1 MIMDYGTLR
10 GVFTLLILALFLII
24 VFWSY
29 SKKRE
34 SNFDDAANSIF
45 DETDVNGKKSES
57 QDLKEKTNEQET
69 NNV

>member
-1 MIMDYGTLR
+1 MAIDYGTLR

-29 SKKRE
+29 SKKRK

-45 DETDVNGKKSES
+45 DETDVNDKKLEN
-57 QDLKEKTNEQET
+57 QDLKDKTNEQET
-69 NNV
+69 KNV